1 MFRFNPPIQPLGTVV
16 LLCSLTLPAYAHPPS
31 LPAPAPPPAVV
42 PQRDISCAEAAF
54 LQENAVAME
63 KMMADMDVPPSG
75 DVDRDFV
82 AMMVPHH
89 QGAIDMARLVLRH
102 GRNERIR
109 RMAQEIIV
117 TQQQEIVAMQM
128 AVDSSDGLASS
139 ATHEPREPGPSHHDH
154 GARIESLE
162 NCP

>member
-1 MFRFNPPIQPLGTVV
+1 MFRSNPPIQPLV

-31 LPAPAPPPAVV
+31 LAPAAPPAVA

-75 DVDRDFV
+75 NVDRDFV

-128 AVDSSDGLASS
+128 AVDSSDVLAPS
-139 ATHEPREPGPSHHDH
+139 ATREPREPGPSHHDH
-154 GARIESLE
+154 GARIASLE